1 VAPPSRTVVK
11 VFGRSIFVGG
21 ITTRAAAQNRRGL
34 ALLGNPTLGAPSFSP
49 YRSRVPSP
57 TRPHADTPH
66 RPIAVSPCRPFASG
80 HCIRSPVVQYPG
92 SVATQRK
99 TKSQPGA
106 NIRFFAV
113 VGSDEGAVKKRA
125 HELAAE
131 LAPQEA
137 GDFGVDLLDG
147 AVENADQAVSRIHET
162 VQAIQTLPFFGSE
175 KLVWL
180 KDVNFFG
187 DSTVGRSAQVQTALE
202 QLKEILSD
210 GLPSDVTVLLSATD
224 VDKRRSFYKA
234 ISKLGRFEQFDR
246 IDTSKSGWEEAV
258 EGMAQH
264 IAGQKGLRFQPEASE
279 AFARLAGADSRQIEN
294 EIEKIDLFLGGETRE
309 ISLEVV
315 RRLVAKTATGVIW
328 ELGNAIARRNLS
340 EALDL
345 LQQLLF
351 QGETAM
357 GILLAAII
365 PTMRNLLAA
374 KELCDSN
381 RLKPPQ
387 APFQFGP
394 MINRL
399 PESSVSFL
407 PRKKDGSINTY
418 ALGLA
423 ACEIHRFSIEELR
436 QGLKDCLAANI
447 RLVTTQLEPKLILS
461 DLLVKL
467 LA

>member
-1 VAPPSRTVVK
+1 
-11 VFGRSIFVGG
+11 
-21 ITTRAAAQNRRGL
+21 
-34 ALLGNPTLGAPSFSP
+34 
-49 YRSRVPSP
+49 
-57 TRPHADTPH
+57 
-66 RPIAVSPCRPFASG
+66 
-80 HCIRSPVVQYPG
+80 
-92 SVATQRK
+92 VATQRK
-99 TKSQPGA
+99 PKSQPGA
-106 NIRFFAV
+106 NSRFFAV

-125 HELAAE
+125 REMAAE
-131 LAPQEA
+131 LAPKDA
-137 GDFGVDLLDG
+137 GDFGVDQLDG
-147 AVENADQAVSRIHET
+147 AVENTDQAVTRIHET

-180 KDVNFFG
+180 KDVNFLG
-187 DSTVGRSAQVQTALE
+187 DSTVGRSTQVQTALE

-210 GLPSDVTVLLSATD
+210 GLPSDVTVLLSATE

-264 IAGQKGLRFQPEASE
+264 MAGERRLRFQPDALE

-294 EIEKIDLFLGGETRE
+294 EIEKIDLFLGGNVAESLQPQDSRK

-357 GILLAAII
+357 GILFAAII

-374 KELCDSN
+374 KELCVSN
-381 RLKPPQ
+381 GLRPPQ
-387 APFQFGP
+387 APFPFGP
-394 MINRL
+394 MISRL
-399 PESSVSFL
+399 PESAVSFL

-423 ACEIHRFSIEELR
+423 ACEIHRFSIEELQ
-436 QGLKDCLAANI
+436 QGLKDCLAANV

>member
-1 VAPPSRTVVK
+1 M
-11 VFGRSIFVGG
+11 
-21 ITTRAAAQNRRGL
+21 
-34 ALLGNPTLGAPSFSP
+34 
-49 YRSRVPSP
+49 P
-57 TRPHADTPH
+57 TRRHADT
-66 RPIAVSPCRPFASG
+66 RFATR
-80 HCIRSPVVQYPG
+80 HCIRPFDVQYPG

-99 TKSQPGA
+99 PKSQAGA
-106 NIRFFAV
+106 NTRFFAI

-131 LAPQEA
+131 LAPKDA

-147 AVENADQAVSRIHET
+147 AVENTDQAVTRIHET
-162 VQAIQTLPFFGSE
+162 VQAIQTLPFFGSA

-180 KDVNFFG
+180 KDVNFLG
-187 DSTVGRSAQVQTALE
+187 DSTVGRSTQVQTVLE

-210 GLPSDVTVLLSATD
+210 GLPSDVTVLLSATE

-264 IAGQKGLRFQPEASE
+264 MAGERGLSFQPDALE

-294 EIEKIDLFLGGETRE
+294 EIEKIDLFLGGEVAESSQPQQSRK
-309 ISLEVV
+309 IRLEVV

-351 QGETAM
+351 QGETPM
-357 GILLAAII
+357 GILFAAII

-374 KELCDSN
+374 KELCVSN
-381 RLKPPQ
+381 GLRPPQ

-399 PESSVSFL
+399 PESSLSFL

-423 ACEIHRFSIEELR
+423 ACEIHRFSIEELQ

>member
-1 VAPPSRTVVK
+1 
-11 VFGRSIFVGG
+11 
-21 ITTRAAAQNRRGL
+21 
-34 ALLGNPTLGAPSFSP
+34 
-49 YRSRVPSP
+49 
-57 TRPHADTPH
+57 
-66 RPIAVSPCRPFASG
+66 
-80 HCIRSPVVQYPG
+80 
-92 SVATQRK
+92 
-99 TKSQPGA
+99 
-106 NIRFFAV
+106 V

-125 HELAAE
+125 HELAKE
-131 LAPQEA
+131 LAPKDA

-147 AVENADQAVSRIHET
+147 AVENTDQAVSRIHET

-180 KDVNFFG
+180 KDVNFLG
-187 DSTVGRSAQVQTALE
+187 DSVVGRSAQVQTALE
-202 QLKEILSD
+202 QLKEILAA

-224 VDKRRSFYKA
+224 IDKRRSFYKA

-258 EGMAQH
+258 EGLAQH
-264 IAGQKGLRFQPEASE
+264 MAGERGLRFQPEALE

-294 EIEKIDLFLGGETRE
+294 EIEKIDLFLGVVPTSSEPGQTRE

-328 ELGNAIARRNLS
+328 ELGNAIARRNLG

-357 GILLAAII
+357 GILFAAII
-365 PTMRNLLAA
+365 PATRNLLAA
-374 KELCDSN
+374 KELCLSN
-381 RLKPPQ
+381 GLRPPQ

-399 PESSVSFL
+399 PESSVAFL

-423 ACEIHRFSIEELR
+423 ACEIHRFTIEELQ

>member
-1 VAPPSRTVVK
+1 VA
-11 VFGRSIFVGG
+11 
-21 ITTRAAAQNRRGL
+21 N
-34 ALLGNPTLGAPSFSP
+34 
-49 YRSRVPSP
+49 
-57 TRPHADTPH
+57 
-66 RPIAVSPCRPFASG
+66 
-80 HCIRSPVVQYPG
+80 
-92 SVATQRK
+92 QRK
-99 TKSQPGA
+99 ANSQPGT
-106 NIRFFAV
+106 NTRFFAV

-125 HELAAE
+125 HELGKE
-131 LAPQEA
+131 LAPKDA

-162 VQAIQTLPFFGSE
+162 IQAIQTLPFFGGD

-180 KDVNFFG
+180 KDANFLG
-187 DSTVGRSAQVQTALE
+187 DSVVGRSAQVQTALE
-202 QLKEILSD
+202 QLKELLSD
-210 GLPSDVTVLLSATD
+210 RLPSDVIVLLSAID

-258 EGMAQH
+258 EGLAQH
-264 IAGQKGLRFQPEASE
+264 IAGQRGLKFRPEALE

-294 EIEKIDLFLGGETRE
+294 ELEKIDLFLSSDAPANSPTRETRE

-328 ELGNAIARRNLS
+328 ELGNSISRRNLG

-357 GILLAAII
+357 GILFAAII
-365 PTMRNLLAA
+365 PTMRNLLAT
-374 KELCDSN
+374 KELCESYGL
-381 RLKPPQ
+381 RPPQ

-399 PESSVSFL
+399 PESSVAFL
-407 PRKKDGSINTY
+407 PRKKDGSINAY

-423 ACEIHRFSIEELR
+423 ACEIHRFSIQELR

-467 LA
+467 LAR

>member
-1 VAPPSRTVVK
+1 
-11 VFGRSIFVGG
+11 
-21 ITTRAAAQNRRGL
+21 
-34 ALLGNPTLGAPSFSP
+34 
-49 YRSRVPSP
+49 
-57 TRPHADTPH
+57 
-66 RPIAVSPCRPFASG
+66 
-80 HCIRSPVVQYPG
+80 VQYPG

-99 TKSQPGA
+99 PKSQAGA
-106 NIRFFAV
+106 NTRFFAV

-131 LAPQEA
+131 LAPKDA

-147 AVENADQAVSRIHET
+147 AVENTDQAVTRIHET

-180 KDVNFFG
+180 KDVNFLG
-187 DSTVGRSAQVQTALE
+187 DSTAGRSTHVQTALE

-210 GLPSDVTVLLSATD
+210 GLPSDVTVLLSATE

-234 ISKLGRFEQFDR
+234 ISKLGRFEQLDR

-264 IAGQKGLRFQPEASE
+264 MAGQRRLRFQPDALE

-294 EIEKIDLFLGGETRE
+294 EIEKIDLFLGGDVAEPLQPQDSRE
-309 ISLEVV
+309 ISLEIV

-357 GILLAAII
+357 GILFAAII
-365 PTMRNLLAA
+365 PTVRNLLAV
-374 KELCDSN
+374 KELCVTN
-381 RLKPPQ
+381 GLRPPQ

-399 PESSVSFL
+399 PESAVSFL
-407 PRKKDGSINTY
+407 PRKKDGSINAY

-423 ACEIHRFSIEELR
+423 ACEVHRFSIEELQ
-436 QGLKDCLAANI
+436 QGLKDCLTANI

>member
-1 VAPPSRTVVK
+1 M
-11 VFGRSIFVGG
+11 
-21 ITTRAAAQNRRGL
+21 
-34 ALLGNPTLGAPSFSP
+34 
-49 YRSRVPSP
+49 
-57 TRPHADTPH
+57 
-66 RPIAVSPCRPFASG
+66 
-80 HCIRSPVVQYPG
+80 QYPG
-92 SVATQRK
+92 SVAAQRK
-99 TKSQPGA
+99 PKTQAGT
-106 NIRFFAV
+106 NIRFFAI

-125 HELAAE
+125 RELAAE
-131 LAPQEA
+131 LAPKDA

-147 AVENADQAVSRIHET
+147 AVENTDQAVTRIHET

-180 KDVNFFG
+180 KDVNFLG
-187 DSTVGRSAQVQTALE
+187 DSAVGRSAQVQTALE
-202 QLKEILSD
+202 QLKDILSD
-210 GLPSDVTVLLSATD
+210 GLPSDVKVLLSATE

-246 IDTSKSGWEEAV
+246 VDTSKSGWEEAV

-264 IAGQKGLRFQPEASE
+264 MAGERGLKFQPDALE

-294 EIEKIDLFLGGETRE
+294 EIEKIDLFLGGDVAESSQPQESRE
-309 ISLEVV
+309 INLEVV

-340 EALDL
+340 EGLDL

-357 GILLAAII
+357 GILFAAII

-381 RLKPPQ
+381 GLRPPQ

-436 QGLKDCLAANI
+436 QGLKDCLTANI

>member
-1 VAPPSRTVVK
+1 
-11 VFGRSIFVGG
+11 
-21 ITTRAAAQNRRGL
+21 
-34 ALLGNPTLGAPSFSP
+34 
-49 YRSRVPSP
+49 
-57 TRPHADTPH
+57 
-66 RPIAVSPCRPFASG
+66 
-80 HCIRSPVVQYPG
+80 
-92 SVATQRK
+92 VATQRK
-99 TKSQPGA
+99 PKSQAGA
-106 NIRFFAV
+106 NTRFFAV

-125 HELAAE
+125 RELAAE
-131 LAPQEA
+131 LAPKDA

-147 AVENADQAVSRIHET
+147 AVENTDQSVTRIHET
-162 VQAIQTLPFFGSE
+162 VQAIQTFPFFGSE

-180 KDVNFFG
+180 KDVNFLG
-187 DSTVGRSAQVQTALE
+187 DSTVGRSTQVQTALE

-210 GLPSDVTVLLSATD
+210 GLPSDVTVLLSATE

-234 ISKLGRFEQFDR
+234 ISKLGRFEQLDR

-264 IAGQKGLRFQPEASE
+264 MAGEKGLRFQPEAVE

-294 EIEKIDLFLGGETRE
+294 EIEKIDLYLSGDVADSLKPRE
-309 ISLEVV
+309 SRKITLEVV

-357 GILLAAII
+357 GILFAAII

-374 KELCDSN
+374 KELCVTN
-381 RLKPPQ
+381 GLRPPQ

-399 PESSVSFL
+399 PESAVSFL

-423 ACEIHRFSIEELR
+423 ACEIHRFSIEELQ

-447 RLVTTQLEPKLILS
+447 RLVTTQLEPRLILS

-467 LA
+467 LAR

>member
-1 VAPPSRTVVK
+1 MSAPSVSPYGTPTRPFAHSPIRPFAQSPS
-11 VFGRSIFVGG
+11 
-21 ITTRAAAQNRRGL
+21 L
-34 ALLGNPTLGAPSFSP
+34 ALLARL
-49 YRSRVPSP
+49 
-57 TRPHADTPH
+57 
-66 RPIAVSPCRPFASG
+66 
-80 HCIRSPVVQYPG
+80 VQYPR

-99 TKSQPGA
+99 TKDQPGA
-106 NIRFFAV
+106 DSRFFAV

-125 HELAAE
+125 HELAKE
-131 LAPQEA
+131 LAPKDA

-147 AVENADQAVSRIHET
+147 AAENADQAVNRIHET
-162 VQAIQTLPFFGSE
+162 VQAIQTLPFFGSA

-180 KDVNFFG
+180 KDVNFLG
-187 DSTVGRSAQVQTALE
+187 DSVVGRSTSVQAALDE
-202 QLKEILSD
+202 LKELLSA
-210 GLPSDVTVLLSATD
+210 GLPGDVTVLLSATD
-224 VDKRRSFYKA
+224 VDKRRSFYKT

-258 EGMAQH
+258 EGLAQH
-264 IAGQKGLRFQPEASE
+264 IAGGRGLKFGPEALE

-294 EIEKIDLFLGGETRE
+294 EIEKIDLFLGEASTNSKTGQTRE

-328 ELGNAIARRNLS
+328 ELGNAISRRNLS

-357 GILLAAII
+357 GILFAAII
-365 PTMRNLLAA
+365 PTMRNLLAT
-374 KELCDSN
+374 KELCESTGL
-381 RLKPPQ
+381 RPPQ
-387 APFQFGP
+387 APFQFGT
-394 MINRL
+394 MLNRL
-399 PESSVSFL
+399 PESAVAFL
-407 PRKKDGSINTY
+407 PRKKDGSINAY

-436 QGLKDCLAANI
+436 QGLKDCLSANI
-447 RLVTTQLEPKLILS
+447 RLVTTQLEAKLILS

-467 LA
+467 LVR

>member
-1 VAPPSRTVVK
+1 MA
-11 VFGRSIFVGG
+11 
-21 ITTRAAAQNRRGL
+21 N
-34 ALLGNPTLGAPSFSP
+34 
-49 YRSRVPSP
+49 
-57 TRPHADTPH
+57 
-66 RPIAVSPCRPFASG
+66 
-80 HCIRSPVVQYPG
+80 
-92 SVATQRK
+92 QRK
-99 TKSQPGA
+99 TNSQPGT
-106 NIRFFAV
+106 NTRFFAV

-125 HELAAE
+125 HELGKE
-131 LAPQEA
+131 LAPKDA
-137 GDFGVDLLDG
+137 GDFGVDQLDG

-162 VQAIQTLPFFGSE
+162 IQAIQTLPFFGD

-180 KDVNFFG
+180 KDVNFLG
-187 DSTVGRSAQVQTALE
+187 DSVVGRSAQVQTALE
-202 QLKEILSD
+202 QLKELLSD
-210 GLPSDVTVLLSATD
+210 GLPSDVIVLLSATD

-258 EGMAQH
+258 EGLAQH
-264 IAGQKGLRFQPEASE
+264 IAGQRGLKFRPEALE

-294 EIEKIDLFLGGETRE
+294 EIEKIDLFLSGDGPANSPARERRE

-328 ELGNAIARRNLS
+328 ELGNSISRRNLG

-357 GILLAAII
+357 GILFAAII
-365 PTMRNLLAA
+365 PTMRNLLAT
-374 KELCDSN
+374 KELCESYGL
-381 RLKPPQ
+381 RPPQ

-399 PESSVSFL
+399 PESSVAFL
-407 PRKKDGSINTY
+407 PRKKDGSINAY

-423 ACEIHRFSIEELR
+423 ACEIHRFSIQELR

-467 LA
+467 LAR

>member
-1 VAPPSRTVVK
+1 M
-11 VFGRSIFVGG
+11 
-21 ITTRAAAQNRRGL
+21 
-34 ALLGNPTLGAPSFSP
+34 
-49 YRSRVPSP
+49 
-57 TRPHADTPH
+57 
-66 RPIAVSPCRPFASG
+66 
-80 HCIRSPVVQYPG
+80 
-92 SVATQRK
+92 ATQRK
-99 TKSQPGA
+99 PKSQAGA
-106 NIRFFAV
+106 NTRFVGV

-131 LAPQEA
+131 LAPKDA

-147 AVENADQAVSRIHET
+147 AVENTDQAVTRIHET

-180 KDVNFFG
+180 KDVNFLG
-187 DSTVGRSAQVQTALE
+187 DSAVGRSAQVQTALE

-210 GLPSDVTVLLSATD
+210 GLPSDVTVLLSATE

-264 IAGQKGLRFQPEASE
+264 MAGQRALRFQPDALE
-279 AFARLAGADSRQIEN
+279 AFARLAGADSRQVEN
-294 EIEKIDLFLGGETRE
+294 EIEKIDLFLSSDVAESSQLQQSRE

-357 GILLAAII
+357 GILFAAII

-381 RLKPPQ
+381 GLRPPQ
-387 APFQFGP
+387 APFQFGT

>member
-1 VAPPSRTVVK
+1 
-11 VFGRSIFVGG
+11 
-21 ITTRAAAQNRRGL
+21 
-34 ALLGNPTLGAPSFSP
+34 
-49 YRSRVPSP
+49 
-57 TRPHADTPH
+57 
-66 RPIAVSPCRPFASG
+66 
-80 HCIRSPVVQYPG
+80 VQYPG

-99 TKSQPGA
+99 AKNQPGA
-106 NIRFFAV
+106 NTRFFAV
-113 VGSDEGAVKKRA
+113 VGSDEGVVKKRA

-131 LAPQEA
+131 LAPKEA

-175 KLVWL
+175 KLIWL
-180 KDVNFFG
+180 KDVNFLG

-224 VDKRRSFYKA
+224 VDRRRSFYKA

-264 IAGQKGLRFQPEASE
+264 IAGEKGLRFQPEAIE

-294 EIEKIDLFLGGETRE
+294 EIEKIDLFLGGDALRSLQPGETRE
-309 ISLEVV
+309 VSPEVV

-328 ELGNAIARRNLS
+328 ELGNAIARRDLS

-357 GILLAAII
+357 GILFAAII

-423 ACEIHRFSIEELR
+423 ACEIHRFSMEELR
-436 QGLKDCLAANI
+436 QGLKDCLAANV

-467 LA
+467 LAR

>member
-1 VAPPSRTVVK
+1 M
-11 VFGRSIFVGG
+11 
-21 ITTRAAAQNRRGL
+21 
-34 ALLGNPTLGAPSFSP
+34 
-49 YRSRVPSP
+49 
-57 TRPHADTPH
+57 
-66 RPIAVSPCRPFASG
+66 
-80 HCIRSPVVQYPG
+80 
-92 SVATQRK
+92 ATQRK
-99 TKSQPGA
+99 PKSQAGA

-113 VGSDEGAVKKRA
+113 LGSDEGAVKKRA

-131 LAPQEA
+131 LAPKDA

-147 AVENADQAVSRIHET
+147 AVENTDQAVTRIHET
-162 VQAIQTLPFFGSE
+162 VQAIQTLPFFGSD

-180 KDVNFFG
+180 KDVNFLG
-187 DSTVGRSAQVQTALE
+187 DSTVGRSTQVQTALE

-210 GLPSDVTVLLSATD
+210 GLPSDVTVLLSATE

-264 IAGQKGLRFQPEASE
+264 MAGERRLRFRPDALE

-294 EIEKIDLFLGGETRE
+294 EIEKIDLFLCGDVAESSQPQDSRE

-340 EALDL
+340 ESLDL

-357 GILLAAII
+357 GILFAAII

-374 KELCDSN
+374 KELCLSN
-381 RLKPPQ
+381 GLRPPQ

-399 PESSVSFL
+399 PESAVSFL
-407 PRKKDGSINTY
+407 PRRKDGSINTY

-423 ACEIHRFSIEELR
+423 ACEIRRFSIEELQ

-467 LA
+467 LAR

>member
-1 VAPPSRTVVK
+1 M
-11 VFGRSIFVGG
+11 
-21 ITTRAAAQNRRGL
+21 
-34 ALLGNPTLGAPSFSP
+34 
-49 YRSRVPSP
+49 
-57 TRPHADTPH
+57 
-66 RPIAVSPCRPFASG
+66 
-80 HCIRSPVVQYPG
+80 QYPA

-106 NIRFFAV
+106 NTRFFAV

-125 HELAAE
+125 HELAVE
-131 LAPQEA
+131 LAPKDA

-147 AVENADQAVSRIHET
+147 AAENADQAVSRIHET

-180 KDVNFFG
+180 KDVNFLG
-187 DSTVGRSAQVQTALE
+187 DSVVGRSAQVQAALE
-202 QLKEILSD
+202 QFKETLSD
-210 GLPSDVTVLLSATD
+210 GLPSDVTVLLSAIE
-224 VDKRRSFYKA
+224 VDKRRSFYKS

-246 IDTSKSGWEEAV
+246 IDTTKSGWEEAV
-258 EGMAQH
+258 EGLAQH
-264 IAGQKGLRFQPEASE
+264 MAGERGLKFRPDALE
-279 AFARLAGADSRQIEN
+279 AFARLAGADTRQIEN
-294 EIEKIDLFLGGETRE
+294 EIEKIDLFLGGETRTSSQPRETRE
-309 ISLEVV
+309 ISLEIV

-328 ELGNAIARRNLS
+328 ELGNAISRRDLS

-357 GILLAAII
+357 GILFAAII
-365 PTMRNLLAA
+365 PTMRNLLAT
-374 KELCDSN
+374 KELCESN
-381 RLKPPQ
+381 GLKPPQ

-394 MINRL
+394 MISRL

-423 ACEIHRFSIEELR
+423 ACEVRRFSIEELR

>member
-1 VAPPSRTVVK
+1 
-11 VFGRSIFVGG
+11 
-21 ITTRAAAQNRRGL
+21 
-34 ALLGNPTLGAPSFSP
+34 
-49 YRSRVPSP
+49 
-57 TRPHADTPH
+57 
-66 RPIAVSPCRPFASG
+66 
-80 HCIRSPVVQYPG
+80 VQYPG

-131 LAPQEA
+131 LAPKEA

-162 VQAIQTLPFFGSE
+162 VQSIQTLPFFGSE

-357 GILLAAII
+357 GILFAAII

>member
-1 VAPPSRTVVK
+1 VA
-11 VFGRSIFVGG
+11 
-21 ITTRAAAQNRRGL
+21 N
-34 ALLGNPTLGAPSFSP
+34 
-49 YRSRVPSP
+49 
-57 TRPHADTPH
+57 
-66 RPIAVSPCRPFASG
+66 
-80 HCIRSPVVQYPG
+80 
-92 SVATQRK
+92 QRK
-99 TKSQPGA
+99 TNSQRGT
-106 NIRFFAV
+106 NTRFFAV

-125 HELAAE
+125 HELGKE
-131 LAPQEA
+131 LAPKDA

-162 VQAIQTLPFFGSE
+162 IQAIQTLPFFGGD

-180 KDVNFFG
+180 KDVNFLG
-187 DSTVGRSAQVQTALE
+187 DSVVGRSAQVQTALE
-202 QLKEILSD
+202 QLKELLSD
-210 GLPSDVTVLLSATD
+210 GLPSDVIVLLSATD
-224 VDKRRSFYKA
+224 ADKRRSFYKA
-234 ISKLGRFEQFDR
+234 ISKLGRLEQFDR

-258 EGMAQH
+258 EGLAQH
-264 IAGQKGLRFQPEASE
+264 IAGQRGLKFRPEALE

-294 EIEKIDLFLGGETRE
+294 EIEKIDLFLSSDGPTNSPARESRE

-328 ELGNAIARRNLS
+328 ELGNSISRRNLG

-357 GILLAAII
+357 GILFAAII
-365 PTMRNLLAA
+365 PTMRNLLAT
-374 KELCDSN
+374 KELCESYGL
-381 RLKPPQ
+381 RPPQ

-399 PESSVSFL
+399 PESSVAFL
-407 PRKKDGSINTY
+407 PRKKDGSINAY

-423 ACEIHRFSIEELR
+423 ACEIHRFSIQELR

-467 LA
+467 LAR

>member
-1 VAPPSRTVVK
+1 MGLYETNRTYGSEHISPIGHIGPIRCSTQPIRRRIAFFPVSLSFALSPSAIA
-11 VFGRSIFVGG
+11 S
-21 ITTRAAAQNRRGL
+21 
-34 ALLGNPTLGAPSFSP
+34 APS
-49 YRSRVPSP
+49 
-57 TRPHADTPH
+57 T
-66 RPIAVSPCRPFASG
+66 CN
-80 HCIRSPVVQYPG
+80 IRD

-99 TKSQPGA
+99 PKTQAAA
-106 NIRFFAV
+106 NTRFFAV

-131 LAPQEA
+131 LAPKDA

-147 AVENADQAVSRIHET
+147 AAENTDQAVTRIHQT
-162 VQAIQTLPFFGSE
+162 VQAIQTLPFFGSA

-180 KDVNFFG
+180 KDVNFLG
-187 DSTVGRSAQVQTALE
+187 DSTVGRSTQVQTALE
-202 QLKEILSD
+202 ELKDMLSD
-210 GLPSDVTVLLSATD
+210 GLPSDVTVLLSATE

-264 IAGQKGLRFQPEASE
+264 MAGGRGLRFQPDALE

-294 EIEKIDLFLGGETRE
+294 EIEKIDLFLGNDVAEASQPQESRE

-315 RRLVAKTATGVIW
+315 RSLVAKTATGVIW
-328 ELGNAIARRNLS
+328 ELGNAISRRNLS

-357 GILLAAII
+357 GILFAAII

-381 RLKPPQ
+381 GLRPPQ

-407 PRKKDGSINTY
+407 PRKKDGSINSY

-436 QGLKDCLAANI
+436 QGLKDCLTANI

>member
-1 VAPPSRTVVK
+1 VA
-11 VFGRSIFVGG
+11 
-21 ITTRAAAQNRRGL
+21 N
-34 ALLGNPTLGAPSFSP
+34 
-49 YRSRVPSP
+49 
-57 TRPHADTPH
+57 
-66 RPIAVSPCRPFASG
+66 
-80 HCIRSPVVQYPG
+80 
-92 SVATQRK
+92 QRK
-99 TKSQPGA
+99 TNSQPGT
-106 NIRFFAV
+106 NTRFFAV

-125 HELAAE
+125 HELGKE
-131 LAPQEA
+131 LAPKDA
-137 GDFGVDLLDG
+137 GDFGVDQLDG

-162 VQAIQTLPFFGSE
+162 IQAIQTLPFFGD

-180 KDVNFFG
+180 KDVNFLG
-187 DSTVGRSAQVQTALE
+187 DSVVGRSAQVQTALE
-202 QLKEILSD
+202 QLKELLSD
-210 GLPSDVTVLLSATD
+210 GLPSDVIVLLSATD

-258 EGMAQH
+258 EGLAQH
-264 IAGQKGLRFQPEASE
+264 IAGQRGLKFRPEALE

-294 EIEKIDLFLGGETRE
+294 EIEKIDLFLSGDGPANSPARERRE

-328 ELGNAIARRNLS
+328 ELGNSISRRNLG

-357 GILLAAII
+357 GILFAAII
-365 PTMRNLLAA
+365 PTMRNLLAT
-374 KELCDSN
+374 KELCESYGL
-381 RLKPPQ
+381 RPPQ

-399 PESSVSFL
+399 PESSVAFL
-407 PRKKDGSINTY
+407 PRKKDGSINAY

-423 ACEIHRFSIEELR
+423 ACEIHRFSIQELR

-467 LA
+467 LAR

>member
-1 VAPPSRTVVK
+1 
-11 VFGRSIFVGG
+11 
-21 ITTRAAAQNRRGL
+21 
-34 ALLGNPTLGAPSFSP
+34 
-49 YRSRVPSP
+49 
-57 TRPHADTPH
+57 
-66 RPIAVSPCRPFASG
+66 
-80 HCIRSPVVQYPG
+80 VQYPA

-106 NIRFFAV
+106 NTRFFAV

-125 HELAAE
+125 HELAVE
-131 LAPQEA
+131 LAPKDA

-147 AVENADQAVSRIHET
+147 AAENADQAVSRIHET

-180 KDVNFFG
+180 KDVNFLG
-187 DSTVGRSAQVQTALE
+187 DSVVGRSAQVQAALE
-202 QLKEILSD
+202 QFKETLSD
-210 GLPSDVTVLLSATD
+210 GLPSDVTVLLSAIE
-224 VDKRRSFYKA
+224 VDKRRSFYKS

-246 IDTSKSGWEEAV
+246 IDTTKSGWEEAV
-258 EGMAQH
+258 EGLAQH
-264 IAGQKGLRFQPEASE
+264 MAGERGLKFRPDALE
-279 AFARLAGADSRQIEN
+279 AFARLAGADTRQIEN
-294 EIEKIDLFLGGETRE
+294 EIEKIDLFLGGETRTSSQPRETRE
-309 ISLEVV
+309 ISLEIV

-328 ELGNAIARRNLS
+328 ELGNAISRRDLS

-357 GILLAAII
+357 GILFAAII
-365 PTMRNLLAA
+365 PTMRNLLAT
-374 KELCDSN
+374 KELCESN
-381 RLKPPQ
+381 GLKPPQ

-394 MINRL
+394 MISRL

-423 ACEIHRFSIEELR
+423 ACEVRRFSIEELR

>member
-1 VAPPSRTVVK
+1 
-11 VFGRSIFVGG
+11 
-21 ITTRAAAQNRRGL
+21 
-34 ALLGNPTLGAPSFSP
+34 
-49 YRSRVPSP
+49 
-57 TRPHADTPH
+57 
-66 RPIAVSPCRPFASG
+66 
-80 HCIRSPVVQYPG
+80 
-92 SVATQRK
+92 VATQRK
-99 TKSQPGA
+99 PKSQAGA
-106 NIRFFAV
+106 NTRFFAV
-113 VGSDEGAVKKRA
+113 VGSDEGAVKKRSR
-125 HELAAE
+125 ELAAE
-131 LAPQEA
+131 LAPKDA

-147 AVENADQAVSRIHET
+147 AVENTDQAVSRIHET
-162 VQAIQTLPFFGSE
+162 VQAIQTFPFFGSE

-180 KDVNFFG
+180 KDVNFLG
-187 DSTVGRSAQVQTALE
+187 DSTVGRSAQVQSVLE
-202 QLKEILSD
+202 QLKEILSE

-264 IAGQKGLRFQPEASE
+264 MAGEKGLRFQPEAVE

-294 EIEKIDLFLGGETRE
+294 EIEKIDLYLSGDVADSLKPQESRKIT
-309 ISLEVV
+309 LEVV

-357 GILLAAII
+357 GILFAAII

-374 KELCDSN
+374 KELCVTN
-381 RLKPPQ
+381 GLRPPQ

-399 PESSVSFL
+399 PESAVSFL

-423 ACEIHRFSIEELR
+423 ACEIHRFSIEELQ

-467 LA
+467 LAR

>member
-1 VAPPSRTVVK
+1 MA
-11 VFGRSIFVGG
+11 
-21 ITTRAAAQNRRGL
+21 N
-34 ALLGNPTLGAPSFSP
+34 
-49 YRSRVPSP
+49 
-57 TRPHADTPH
+57 
-66 RPIAVSPCRPFASG
+66 
-80 HCIRSPVVQYPG
+80 
-92 SVATQRK
+92 QRK
-99 TKSQPGA
+99 TNSQPGTNA
-106 NIRFFAV
+106 RFFAV

-125 HELAAE
+125 HELGKE
-131 LAPQEA
+131 LAPKDA

-162 VQAIQTLPFFGSE
+162 IQAIQTLPFFGGD

-180 KDVNFFG
+180 KDVNFLG
-187 DSTVGRSAQVQTALE
+187 DSVVGRSAQVQTALE
-202 QLKEILSD
+202 ALKELLSD
-210 GLPSDVTVLLSATD
+210 GLPSDVIVLLSATD
-224 VDKRRSFYKA
+224 VDKRRSFYRT

-258 EGMAQH
+258 EGLAQH
-264 IAGQKGLRFQPEASE
+264 MAGQRGLKFRPDALE

-294 EIEKIDLFLGGETRE
+294 EIEKIDLFLSGDAPASSPARETRE

-328 ELGNAIARRNLS
+328 ELGNSISRRNLG

-357 GILLAAII
+357 GILFAAII
-365 PTMRNLLAA
+365 PTMRNLLAT
-374 KELCDSN
+374 KELCASYGL
-381 RLKPPQ
+381 RPPQ

-399 PESSVSFL
+399 PESSVAFL
-407 PRKKDGSINTY
+407 PRKKDGSINAY

-423 ACEIHRFSIEELR
+423 ACEIHRFSLQELR

-467 LA
+467 LAR

>member
-1 VAPPSRTVVK
+1 
-11 VFGRSIFVGG
+11 
-21 ITTRAAAQNRRGL
+21 
-34 ALLGNPTLGAPSFSP
+34 
-49 YRSRVPSP
+49 
-57 TRPHADTPH
+57 
-66 RPIAVSPCRPFASG
+66 
-80 HCIRSPVVQYPG
+80 
-92 SVATQRK
+92 VATQRK
-99 TKSQPGA
+99 PKNQAGA

-113 VGSDEGAVKKRA
+113 VGSDEGVVKKRA

-131 LAPQEA
+131 LAPKDA
-137 GDFGVDLLDG
+137 GDFGIDLLDG
-147 AVENADQAVSRIHET
+147 AVENTDQAVTRIHEA

-180 KDVNFFG
+180 KDVNFLG

-210 GLPSDVTVLLSATD
+210 GLPSDVKVLLSATE

-234 ISKLGRFEQFDR
+234 IAKLGRFEQFDR

-258 EGMAQH
+258 EGLAQH
-264 IAGQKGLRFQPEASE
+264 TAGERGLRFQPEALE

-294 EIEKIDLFLGGETRE
+294 EIEKIDLYLGDDVAQSSQSQESRK

-328 ELGNAIARRNLS
+328 ELGNAISRRNLS

-357 GILLAAII
+357 GILFAAII

-374 KELCDSN
+374 KELCVSN
-381 RLKPPQ
+381 GLRPPQ

-399 PESSVSFL
+399 PESAVSFL

-423 ACEIHRFSIEELR
+423 ACEIHRFSIEELQ
-436 QGLKDCLAANI
+436 QGLKDCLAANV

>member
-1 VAPPSRTVVK
+1 VA
-11 VFGRSIFVGG
+11 
-21 ITTRAAAQNRRGL
+21 N
-34 ALLGNPTLGAPSFSP
+34 
-49 YRSRVPSP
+49 
-57 TRPHADTPH
+57 
-66 RPIAVSPCRPFASG
+66 
-80 HCIRSPVVQYPG
+80 
-92 SVATQRK
+92 QRK
-99 TKSQPGA
+99 TNSQPGT
-106 NIRFFAV
+106 NTRFFAV

-125 HELAAE
+125 HELGKE
-131 LAPQEA
+131 LAPKDA

-162 VQAIQTLPFFGSE
+162 IQAIQTLPFFGGD

-180 KDVNFFG
+180 KDVNFLG
-187 DSTVGRSAQVQTALE
+187 DSVVGRSAQVQTALE
-202 QLKEILSD
+202 QLKELLSD
-210 GLPSDVTVLLSATD
+210 GLPSDVIVLLSATD
-224 VDKRRSFYKA
+224 VDKRRSFYKV

-258 EGMAQH
+258 EGLAQH
-264 IAGQKGLRFQPEASE
+264 IAGQRGLKFRPEALE

-294 EIEKIDLFLGGETRE
+294 EIEKIDLFLSGDAPANSPARETRE

-328 ELGNAIARRNLS
+328 ELGNSISRRNLG

-357 GILLAAII
+357 GILFAAII
-365 PTMRNLLAA
+365 PTMRNLLAT
-374 KELCDSN
+374 KELCESYGL
-381 RLKPPQ
+381 RPPQ

-399 PESSVSFL
+399 PESSVAFL
-407 PRKKDGSINTY
+407 PRKKDGSINAY

-423 ACEIHRFSIEELR
+423 ACEIHRFSIQELR

-467 LA
+467 LAR

>member
-1 VAPPSRTVVK
+1 M
-11 VFGRSIFVGG
+11 
-21 ITTRAAAQNRRGL
+21 
-34 ALLGNPTLGAPSFSP
+34 
-49 YRSRVPSP
+49 
-57 TRPHADTPH
+57 
-66 RPIAVSPCRPFASG
+66 
-80 HCIRSPVVQYPG
+80 QYPT
-92 SVATQRK
+92 SVANQRK
-99 TKSQPGA
+99 TNSQPGPTA
-106 NIRFFAV
+106 RFFAV

-125 HELAAE
+125 HELGKE
-131 LAPQEA
+131 LAPKDA

-147 AVENADQAVSRIHET
+147 AVENTDQAVTRIHET

-180 KDVNFFG
+180 KDVNFLG

-202 QLKEILSD
+202 QLKDILSD
-210 GLPSDVTVLLSATD
+210 GLPSDVKVLLSATD

-258 EGMAQH
+258 EGLAQH
-264 IAGQKGLRFQPEASE
+264 TAGERGLRFQPEALE

-294 EIEKIDLFLGGETRE
+294 EIEKIDLYLGDDVAQSLKPQESRK

-328 ELGNAIARRNLS
+328 ELGNTIARRNLS

-357 GILLAAII
+357 GILFAAII

-374 KELCDSN
+374 KELCVSN
-381 RLKPPQ
+381 GLRPPQ

-399 PESSVSFL
+399 PESAVSFL

-423 ACEIHRFSIEELR
+423 ACEIHRFSIEELQ
-436 QGLKDCLAANI
+436 QGLKDCLAANV

>member
-1 VAPPSRTVVK
+1 M
-11 VFGRSIFVGG
+11 
-21 ITTRAAAQNRRGL
+21 
-34 ALLGNPTLGAPSFSP
+34 
-49 YRSRVPSP
+49 
-57 TRPHADTPH
+57 
-66 RPIAVSPCRPFASG
+66 
-80 HCIRSPVVQYPG
+80 
-92 SVATQRK
+92 
-99 TKSQPGA
+99 
-106 NIRFFAV
+106 
-113 VGSDEGAVKKRA
+113 GSDEGAVKKRA
-125 HELAAE
+125 HELGKE
-131 LAPQEA
+131 LAPKDA

-162 VQAIQTLPFFGSE
+162 IQAIQTLPFFGGD

-180 KDVNFFG
+180 KDANFLG
-187 DSTVGRSAQVQTALE
+187 DSVVGRSAQVQTALE
-202 QLKEILSD
+202 QLKELLSD
-210 GLPSDVTVLLSATD
+210 RLPSDVIVLLSAID

-258 EGMAQH
+258 EGLAQH
-264 IAGQKGLRFQPEASE
+264 IAGQRGLKFRPEALE

-294 EIEKIDLFLGGETRE
+294 ELEKIDLFLSSDAPANSPTRETRE

-328 ELGNAIARRNLS
+328 ELGNSISRRNLG

-357 GILLAAII
+357 GILFAAII
-365 PTMRNLLAA
+365 PTMRNLLAT
-374 KELCDSN
+374 KELCESYGL
-381 RLKPPQ
+381 RPPQ

-399 PESSVSFL
+399 PESSVAFL
-407 PRKKDGSINTY
+407 PRKKDGSINAY

-423 ACEIHRFSIEELR
+423 ACEIHRFSIQELR

-467 LA
+467 LAR

>member
-1 VAPPSRTVVK
+1 M
-11 VFGRSIFVGG
+11 
-21 ITTRAAAQNRRGL
+21 
-34 ALLGNPTLGAPSFSP
+34 
-49 YRSRVPSP
+49 
-57 TRPHADTPH
+57 
-66 RPIAVSPCRPFASG
+66 
-80 HCIRSPVVQYPG
+80 QYPG

-99 TKSQPGA
+99 PKSQAGA
-106 NIRFFAV
+106 NVRFFAV

-131 LAPQEA
+131 LAPKDA
-137 GDFGVDLLDG
+137 GDFGVDQLDG
-147 AVENADQAVSRIHET
+147 AVENTDQAVTRIHET

-180 KDVNFFG
+180 KDVNFLG
-187 DSTVGRSAQVQTALE
+187 DSAVGRSSQVQTALE

-210 GLPSDVTVLLSATD
+210 GLPSDVRVLLSATE

-264 IAGQKGLRFQPEASE
+264 MAGQRGLKFRPDALE

-294 EIEKIDLFLGGETRE
+294 EIEKIDLFLGGDVAESVQPQESRE
-309 ISLEVV
+309 IGLEVV
-315 RRLVAKTATGVIW
+315 RSLVAKTATGVIW

-357 GILLAAII
+357 GILFAAII

-374 KELCDSN
+374 KELCAGN
-381 RLKPPQ
+381 GLRPPQ
-387 APFQFGP
+387 APFQFAP

-399 PESSVSFL
+399 PESAVSFL

-423 ACEIHRFSIEELR
+423 ACEIHRFSIEGLR

>member
-1 VAPPSRTVVK
+1 VVR
-11 VFGRSIFVGG
+11 FLRSP
-21 ITTRAAAQNRRGL
+21 RL
-34 ALLGNPTLGAPSFSP
+34 AHALSP
-49 YRSRVPSP
+49 F
-57 TRPHADTPH
+57 
-66 RPIAVSPCRPFASG
+66 RPFA
-80 HCIRSPVVQYPG
+80 HTPHQLLELLELLPYPG
-92 SVATQRK
+92 SVAAQRK
-99 TKSQPGA
+99 TKSQPVPS
-106 NIRFFAV
+106 IRFFAV

-125 HELAAE
+125 QELAKE
-131 LAPQEA
+131 LAPKDA

-147 AVENADQAVSRIHET
+147 AVENVDQAVNRIHES

-180 KDVNFFG
+180 KDVNFLS
-187 DSTVGRSAQVQTALE
+187 DSQVGRSAQVQTALE
-202 QLKEILSD
+202 LLKELLSN
-210 GLPSDVTVLLSATD
+210 GLPPDVTVLLSATD

-246 IDTSKSGWEEAV
+246 IDMSKSGWEEAV
-258 EGMAQH
+258 EGLAQH
-264 IAGQKGLRFQPEASE
+264 MAGERGLSFQPDALE

-294 EIEKIDLFLGGETRE
+294 EIEKIDLFLGGDVPTSSQARQIKE
-309 ISLEVV
+309 ISLDVV

-328 ELGNAIARRNLS
+328 ELGNAIGRRNLG

-357 GILLAAII
+357 GILFAAIV

-374 KELCDSN
+374 KELCLSN
-381 RLKPPQ
+381 GLRPPH

-399 PESSVSFL
+399 PESSVAFV

-423 ACEIHRFSIEELR
+423 ACEVHRFSIEELR

>member
-1 VAPPSRTVVK
+1 MGVMRLAHMRPPSSLIP
-11 VFGRSIFVGG
+11 GP
-21 ITTRAAAQNRRGL
+21 
-34 ALLGNPTLGAPSFSP
+34 LLELLQLLELLEFLELLRYS
-49 YRSRVPSP
+49 
-57 TRPHADTPH
+57 
-66 RPIAVSPCRPFASG
+66 
-80 HCIRSPVVQYPG
+80 G
-92 SVATQRK
+92 SVARQRK
-99 TKSQPGA
+99 PKSQAGA

-131 LAPQEA
+131 LAPKDA

-147 AVENADQAVSRIHET
+147 AVENTDQAVTRIHEA

-180 KDVNFFG
+180 KDVNFLG

-210 GLPSDVTVLLSATD
+210 GLPSDVKVLLSATE

-234 ISKLGRFEQFDR
+234 IAKLGRFEQFDR

-258 EGMAQH
+258 EGLAQH
-264 IAGQKGLRFQPEASE
+264 TAGERGLRFQPEALE

-294 EIEKIDLFLGGETRE
+294 EIEKIDLYLGDDVAQSSQPQESRK

-357 GILLAAII
+357 GILFAAII

-374 KELCDSN
+374 KELCVSN
-381 RLKPPQ
+381 GLRPPQ

-399 PESSVSFL
+399 PESAVSFL

-423 ACEIHRFSIEELR
+423 ACEIHRFSIEELQ